1 MPYLTPENTM
11 SMSAFFRALRTS
23 YQAEIDD
30 LTFDSE
36 GRNVLRQRLL
46 EKRGQIS
53 FLKQMLELSPE
64 MVAVVFH
71 GGFHFEQPE
80 VMEQLLTLESDE
92 FPDWRSLAEAV
103 QLTPW
108 AQELA
113 DALLPEPQGD
123 WFMVVT
129 AVLEYLYHRPSPH
142 HHEAAAHEGQA
153 QESEGAHGATG
164 RRDAGYDFDKD
175 DELDHDHD
183 HDESSTQWLEDQGF
197 DRKE

>member
-1 MPYLTPENTM
+1 M

-30 LTFDSE
+30 LSFDSE

-46 EKRGQIS
+46 EKRGQVV
-53 FLKQMLELSPE
+53 FLRQMMELSPE

-71 GGFHFEQPE
+71 GAFHFELPA
-80 VMEQLLTLESDE
+80 VMEQVLTLESDD
-92 FPDWRSLAEAV
+92 FPNWNDLGEAV

-113 DALLPEPQGD
+113 DGFLQEPQGD
-123 WFMVVT
+123 WFMTV
-129 AVLEYLYHRPSPH
+129 AAALEYMYQRPSPH
-142 HHEAAAHEGQA
+142 HHEGASHDGHEEETHRSA
-153 QESEGAHGATG
+153 N
-164 RRDAGYDFDKD
+164 RRDHDHGHDFDKD
-175 DELDHDHD
+175 DERNHETD
-183 HDESSTQWLEDQGF
+183 HDEASGQWLEDHGF

>member
-1 MPYLTPENTM
+1 M

-46 EKRGQIS
+46 EKRGQIT
-53 FLKQMLELSPE
+53 FLKQMMELSPE

-71 GGFHFEQPE
+71 GGFHFEEPA
-80 VMEQLLTLESDE
+80 VMEQVLTLESDE
-92 FPDWRSLAEAV
+92 FPDWSSLGGAV

-113 DALLPEPQGD
+113 DALLPEPQGE
-123 WFMVVT
+123 WFMVV
-129 AVLEYLYHRPSPH
+129 AAALEYVYQRPSPH
-142 HHEAAAHEGQA
+142 QLEAEAHGE
-153 QESEGAHGATG
+153 ESEGRHGATG
-164 RRDAGYDFDKD
+164 RRDHGDDFDND
-175 DELDHDHD
+175 DERNHDHD
-183 HDESSTQWLEDQGF
+183 PDEASAQWLEEQGF

>member
-1 MPYLTPENTM
+1 M

-30 LTFDSE
+30 LSFDSE

-46 EKRGQIS
+46 EKRGQIT
-53 FLKQMLELSPE
+53 FLKQMMELSPE
-64 MVAVVFH
+64 MVAVIFH
-71 GGFHFEQPE
+71 GGFHFEEPA
-80 VMEQLLTLESDE
+80 VMEQVLTLESDE
-92 FPDWRSLAEAV
+92 FPDWSSLGDAV

-123 WFMVVT
+123 WFMVV
-129 AVLEYLYHRPSPH
+129 ASALEYLYHRPSPH
-142 HHEAAAHEGQA
+142 QLEAAAHGD
-153 QESEGAHGATG
+153 ESESEHGATR
-164 RRDAGYDFDKD
+164 RRDHGDDFDKD
-175 DELDHDHD
+175 DERHHDQD
-183 HDESSTQWLEDQGF
+183 HDEASAQWLEDQGF

>member
-1 MPYLTPENTM
+1 M

-36 GRNVLRQRLL
+36 GRNVLRQRLQ
-46 EKRGQIS
+46 EKRGQIA
-53 FLKQMLELSPE
+53 FLRQMMELSPE

-71 GGFHFEQPE
+71 GGFHFELPA

-92 FPDWRSLAEAV
+92 FPEWHSLSDAV

-113 DALLPEPQGD
+113 DGFLQEPMGD
-123 WFMVVT
+123 WFMTVAAT
-129 AVLEYLYHRPSPH
+129 LEYLFQRPSSH
-142 HHEAAAHEGQA
+142 HHEGAGHDGQA
-153 QESEGAHGATG
+153 DHADDAHHQTH
-164 RRDAGYDFDKD
+164 RR
-175 DELDHDHD
+175 DHDHD
-183 HDESSTQWLEDQGF
+183 FDKNDEQHHDHDHEETSAQWLEDQGF